1 MQKDSNLTFTLLR
14 IIIAVSLLAWLGY
27 SSSVDWT
34 MLQGLAQSLEY
45 TALAAI
51 LFIISNS
58 LIALRLQILINANQ
72 LNLRFL
78 SAFKLTFIG
87 LFFNTYLPGA
97 TGGDL
102 IKIYYASKG
111 NFGKRTEVATIIV
124 LDRIIGLFG
133 LLLLPLILAIF
144 FPEMLPSGSVL
155 QGLLAIALVAVIVI
169 IAATAIGFRA
179 DVENIRI
186 LNWIYQKITVAN
198 LLKRIISTI
207 HFYREHKKT
216 LFTAI
221 VLSLLLQLIMIGA
234 MLAIAQAINPLGA
247 DSKMILLIPLGFL
260 ANSLPI
266 TPGGIGVGEVALDNL
281 FALFHL
287 QGGAE
292 VLLGWRLI
300 LVVTGLLGFAFY
312 LKGENRFVFGNQNN
326 TDVKSNAKE

>member
-1 MQKDSNLTFTLLR
+1 M
-14 IIIAVSLLAWLGY
+14 AWLGQ
-27 SSSVDWT
+27 SGSIDWT
-34 MLQGLAQSLEY
+34 MLQGLVQSLEY
-45 TALAAI
+45 TVLAAI
-51 LFIISNS
+51 FFIASNG
-58 LIALRLQILINANQ
+58 LIALRLQILINANL
-72 LNLRFL
+72 LNLTFL

-111 NFGKRTEVATIIV
+111 NFGKRTELVTIII

-155 QGLLAIALVAVIVI
+155 QGLLAIALVAI
-169 IAATAIGFRA
+169 IIISVATVIGFRA
-179 DVENIRI
+179 EIENIRI
-186 LNWIYQKITVAN
+186 LNWIYQKIPAAD

-207 HFYREHKKT
+207 HFYRAHKKT
-216 LFTAI
+216 LFIAI

-234 MLAIAQAINPLGA
+234 MLSIAQATNPLGA
-247 DSKMILLIPLGFL
+247 DSKMVLLIPLGFL

-312 LKGENRFVFGNQNN
+312 LKGDNRFVFRDQKNV
-326 TDVKSNAKE
+326 DAISNAKK